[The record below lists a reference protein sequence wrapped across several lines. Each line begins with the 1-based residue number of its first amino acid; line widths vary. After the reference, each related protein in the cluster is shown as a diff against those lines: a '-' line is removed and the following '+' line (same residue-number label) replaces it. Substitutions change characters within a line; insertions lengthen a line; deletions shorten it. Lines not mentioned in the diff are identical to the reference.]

1 MILHEK
7 SYKESNMRKLKV
19 MAQED
24 AELVIQIS
32 YLLAELNKKY
42 GFPHGKNPTG
52 IILHALKRF
61 KEKKKRE
68 ISF

>member
-1 MILHEK
+1 MK
-7 SYKESNMRKLKV
+7 KLKV
-19 MAQED
+19 MERED

-52 IILHALKRF
+52 IILHALGKFNKKNGF
-61 KEKKKRE
+61 KNA
-68 ISF
+68 